1 MTETERI
8 INFCVQYFN
17 KHDLD
22 TDDEPIT
29 SDDIYIVSYTNIG
42 MSWDAFVSMPYGYIY
57 ELNTIGACDTVV
69 FNKYRK
75 CGNSLYKWED

>member
-8 INFCVQYFN
+8 INLCVEYFN

-29 SDDIYIVSYTNIG
+29 
-42 MSWDAFVSMPYGYIY
+42 
-57 ELNTIGACDTVV
+57 
-69 FNKYRK
+69 KYRK